1 MYIVGSCMYCK
12 NCGKEIEDDSSF
24 CPYCGSSVNKKI
36 VVESKATKGDKGNSE
51 NCFGAIGFVVSVVA
65 VFYSR
70 YISANLIAA
79 FSVAFIGFV
88 LSCAG
93 MKDIKKGENGIAFA
107 GFIIGAIALFDCGDR
122 WLGFSIMISK
132 CNGYI

>member
-1 MYIVGSCMYCK
+1 MYCK

-51 NCFGAIGFVVSVVA
+51 NCFGAIGFVVSVIAVLYSHSNIALWYVA
-65 VFYSR
+65 F
-70 YISANLIAA
+70 AL
-79 FSVAFIGFV
+79 AFIGIV

-93 MKDIKKGENGIAFA
+93 MKDIKKRKNGIAFA

-122 WLGFSIMISK
+122 WLGFSIIISK

>member
-1 MYIVGSCMYCK
+1 MYIVGGCMYCK

-36 VVESKATKGDKGNSE
+36 VVESKATKCDKGNSE
-51 NCFGAIGFVVSVVA
+51 SCFGAIGFVVSFIAVLYSHSNIALWYVA
-65 VFYSR
+65 F
-70 YISANLIAA
+70 AL
-79 FSVAFIGFV
+79 AFIGIV

>member
-24 CPYCGSSVNKKI
+24 CPYCGSSV
-36 VVESKATKGDKGNSE
+36 KGKTLDRKEASDNKGNYATG
-51 NCFGAIGFVVSVVA
+51 FGIGGFVVSIVA
-65 VFYSR
+65 VLYSHMF
-70 YISANLIAA
+70 IAFWYFA
-79 FSVAFIGFV
+79 FPLAFIGIV

-93 MKDIKKGENGIAFA
+93 MKDMKKGKNGIAFA
-107 GFIIGAIALFDCGDR
+107 GFIIGAIALFECGDR
-122 WLGFSIMISK
+122 WLGFSIMILK

>member
-1 MYIVGSCMYCK
+1 MYIVGNYMYCK

-24 CPYCGSSVNKKI
+24 CPYCGSSVDKKI

-51 NCFGAIGFVVSVVA
+51 NCFGAIGFVVSVIAVLYSHSNIALWYVA
-65 VFYSR
+65 F
-70 YISANLIAA
+70 AL
-79 FSVAFIGFV
+79 AFIGIV

-93 MKDIKKGENGIAFA
+93 MKDLKKGKNGIAFA

>member
-1 MYIVGSCMYCK
+1 MYCK

-24 CPYCGSSVNKKI
+24 CPYCGSSVDKKI

-51 NCFGAIGFVVSVVA
+51 NCFGAIGFVVSVIAVLYSHSNIALWYVA
-65 VFYSR
+65 F
-70 YISANLIAA
+70 AL
-79 FSVAFIGFV
+79 AFIGIV

-93 MKDIKKGENGIAFA
+93 MEDIKKGKNGIAFA

-122 WLGFSIMISK
+122 WLGFSIIISK

>member
-1 MYIVGSCMYCK
+1 MYCK

-51 NCFGAIGFVVSVVA
+51 NCFGAIGFIVSVVA
-65 VFYSR
+65 VLYSH
-70 YISANLIAA
+70 SNIALWYVA
-79 FSVAFIGFV
+79 FALAFIGIV

-107 GFIIGAIALFDCGDR
+107 GFIIGAIALFDCGGR

>member
-1 MYIVGSCMYCK
+1 MYCK

-51 NCFGAIGFVVSVVA
+51 NCFGAIGFVVSVIAVLYSHSNIALWYVA
-65 VFYSR
+65 F
-70 YISANLIAA
+70 AL
-79 FSVAFIGFV
+79 AFIGIV

-122 WLGFSIMISK
+122 WLGFSIMILK